1 MQYTGEGMKL
11 TPLRLATMRLDE
23 IDSTAHGYV
32 AFGDVGICPG
42 RTILAF
48 SMQASLK
55 MVWRSPNPS

>member
-55 MVWRSPNPS
+55 MV